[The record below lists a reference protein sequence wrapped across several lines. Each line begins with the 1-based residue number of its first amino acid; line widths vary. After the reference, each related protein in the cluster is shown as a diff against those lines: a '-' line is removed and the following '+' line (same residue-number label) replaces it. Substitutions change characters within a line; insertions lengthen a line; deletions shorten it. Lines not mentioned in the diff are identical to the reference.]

1 MQEFGAGI
9 ALIELGSDY
18 TFPLQ
23 ALKIGIACTLWN
35 DWPLFT
41 ETWRLHLLENVRKI
55 AIFFLNGP

>member
-23 ALKIGIACTLWN
+23 ALKIGIACTL
-35 DWPLFT
+35 
-41 ETWRLHLLENVRKI
+41 
-55 AIFFLNGP
+55 